1 MAQHSLNGCLYFLVS
16 LFSCCALWEENY
28 FHNYFPR
35 EAQMRSLYFQTLNR
49 TLRLSFARTYLIGN
63 RVGGRFGLQAGRCFQ
78 VLTKAVGMSEY
89 GTVVMLF
96 QASKV
101 GS

>member
-1 MAQHSLNGCLYFLVS
+1 MCLLSHGLISHIVKRKRRS
-16 LFSCCALWEENY
+16 KIAPSKGKEESRHDSQQGH
-28 FHNYFPR
+28 FWG
-35 EAQMRSLYFQTLNR
+35 
-49 TLRLSFARTYLIGN
+49 SFGA
-63 RVGGRFGLQAGRCFQ
+63 QAGSCFQ

-96 QASKV
+96 QASSA